1 MNGLASRRAWG
12 WLAALLLA
20 TIYVVTRA
28 AHIGHLLVWDEAME
42 LCTVRSFLGNGQD
55 YFSHWFWRHP
65 PLYKLL
71 MMGLVPLRPGFA
83 ERVEGL
89 NIGLGLLNAAL
100 LYQLN
105 VRSLG
110 QAAAAWSVVALLFL
124 PGVLF
129 FDLWIKADV
138 LVTTF
143 GLAALWALVAR
154 RDGWAGVALGF
165 AFLSKESAVF
175 WWVAALLLAW
185 GLGTGRWRRVLVL
198 CAVPAVLSGWWF
210 VLAGRD
216 QAASGAGLL
225 GSIMAQVQFAGGK
238 EGWSAA
244 WWYHVVR
251 WPALLGWTGLALTVA
266 GGLLCVGTARRT
278 GGWNGPMMWP
288 LFLLAPAYVV
298 LSLLPSKVVWTVIT
312 LMPAWAA
319 LAGLAL
325 ARFQRL
331 TFQPVW
337 FEGRWRLAG
346 AGLAVVLG
354 VGGALLARRQDYE
367 GLLRR
372 VDENQWRGAHMSRE
386 AASAVNARVQPR
398 DRLLVTSFH
407 YWQGLAPGTP
417 CAVFTYYLD
426 RSKNLALL
434 LRPTDSSFASLRA
447 DVQRYA
453 IDWALLS
460 PEPGAQE
467 KEVFDG
473 FSHALGLTPIPLSGA
488 FLFHIHPAK

>member
-1 MNGLASRRAWG
+1 MNGLMPRGAWG
-12 WLAALLLA
+12 WLVALLLA
-20 TIYVVTRA
+20 TLYALTRA

-42 LCTVRSFLGNGQD
+42 LCTVRSFLSNGQD

-71 MMGLVPLRPGFA
+71 MAGLFPLQPGFA

-89 NIGLGLLNAAL
+89 NIGLGLLNAGL

-105 VRSLG
+105 LRSLG
-110 QAAAAWSVVALLFL
+110 RAAAAWSVVALVFL

-129 FDLWIKADV
+129 FDLWIKADM

-154 RDGWAGVALGF
+154 RDAWAGVALGF

-198 CAVPAVLSGWWF
+198 CAVPALLSGWWF
-210 VLAGRD
+210 VLAGQD

-225 GSIMAQVQFAGGK
+225 GSIMNQVHFASGK
-238 EGWSAA
+238 AGWSAA

-251 WPALLGWTGLALTVA
+251 WPVLLGWTGLALTVA
-266 GGLLCVGTARRT
+266 GGLICVGAARHT
-278 GGWNGPMMWP
+278 GGWNGPAMWP
-288 LFLLAPAYVV
+288 LLLLVPAYAV
-298 LSLLPSKVVWTVIT
+298 LSLLPSKVAWTVIT
-312 LMPAWAA
+312 LLPAWATLAGIA
-319 LAGLAL
+319 LAHIQHLVLKPAGC
-325 ARFQRL
+325 
-331 TFQPVW
+331 V
-337 FEGRWRLAG
+337 GRWRLAG

-354 VGGALLARRQDYE
+354 VGAAVLARRLDYE

-386 AASAVNARVQPR
+386 AAWAVNARAQPR

-426 RSKNLALL
+426 RNKDLALL
-434 LRPTDSSFASLRA
+434 LRPADCSFASLRA

-488 FLFHIHPAK
+488 VLYHTRPLQ